1 MEPDTPTLFKANE
14 FTVPFTHAFGQVLD
28 FQQWV
33 DSNAEYAR
41 RHMPGISSPRGLLV
55 MGHRRD
61 LTEENKLKLQ
71 RFSAN
76 SVAIDVMTFDD
87 LLGNATSLYAA
98 ILRKTKA

>member
-1 MEPDTPTLFKANE
+1 
-14 FTVPFTHAFGQVLD
+14 
-28 FQQWV
+28 
-33 DSNAEYAR
+33 
-41 RHMPGISSPRGLLV
+41 